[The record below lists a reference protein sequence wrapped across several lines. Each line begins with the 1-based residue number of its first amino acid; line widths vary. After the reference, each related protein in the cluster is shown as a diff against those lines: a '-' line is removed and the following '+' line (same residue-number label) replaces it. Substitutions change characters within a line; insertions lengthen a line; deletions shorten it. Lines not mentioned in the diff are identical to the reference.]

1 MGFVR
6 FHPDIQ
12 LGNGNFDPGVLKTVL
27 TVTVYSTGKVMLG
40 AKECSPV
47 CGLHTGYRLNV
58 VTSASLPD
66 AIAATAFNAIAF
78 QRQ

>member
-27 TVTVYSTGKVMLG
+27 TVTGIQHRKVMLG
-40 AKECSPV
+40 AKE
-47 CGLHTGYRLNV
+47 LLTGTR
-58 VTSASLPD
+58 ASY
-66 AIAATAFNAIAF
+66 
-78 QRQ
+78 